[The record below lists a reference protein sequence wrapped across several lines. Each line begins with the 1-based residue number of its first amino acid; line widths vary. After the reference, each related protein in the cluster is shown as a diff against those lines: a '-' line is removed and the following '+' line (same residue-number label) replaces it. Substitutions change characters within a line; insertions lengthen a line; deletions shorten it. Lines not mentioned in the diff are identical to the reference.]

1 MKKKTDF
8 TQHPSIFAR
17 LFLVGTLLFL
27 MFSVGSAYAASTQTG
42 VIAAAASDY
51 SSYGI
56 SAITVD
62 PKTGP
67 RIAVNN
73 LLAGSNGSTVK
84 AFGRYYYRIEQFQ
97 ADNITKVDIAAPNTP
112 IWQFSTQDTGETD
125 SGNPW
130 DLVFVSSTKAYL
142 IRYGAT
148 KAWIVNPS
156 VSPNDEAGFKIGE
169 LDLSAYVDADGS
181 PEMCCGVI
189 ANGKL
194 FIVMQ
199 RLVDWCPSET
209 AYVAVFDTKTDTEI
223 NTGMGSGSMIG
234 IPLTIKNPG
243 SVQYIAENNRVY
255 VQGVGSYPDSSS
267 CDPVYE
273 YTGGIESINP
283 VTWASSI
290 VLDDGDAATHP
301 YGAISGMLIA
311 SSTKG
316 YFVGYAGWG
325 DNTLYAFNPTTGVV
339 SGALAGFQNM
349 NISGMNSG
357 TYLDKNNM
365 MWVCDSTNA
374 VVKIVDTAD
383 NTLSENVSTNLNPQK
398 VAFCT
403 QGTPF
408 APTLGSTVSGNSVM
422 AHWNTVSGAEGYY
435 LWVSSPATGWS
446 DLYDWGVKTSVSA
459 VVPSG
464 SSYYISVIPYNAEG
478 SGAAS
483 NVVNLYVPVSTSSA
497 D

>member
-1 MKKKTDF
+1 MKNKTEFLKDSAIIKK
-8 TQHPSIFAR
+8 
-17 LFLVGTLLFL
+17 LFLCAALFL
-27 MFSVGSAYAASTQTG
+27 FLLSGVGIVHADSTQSAVVAT
-42 VIAAAASDY
+42 AAPDY

-62 PKTGP
+62 PKAGP

-73 LLAGSNGSTVK
+73 LLAGSSGSTVK
-84 AFGRYYYRIEQFQ
+84 AFGQYYYRIEQFQ
-97 ADNITKVDIAAPNTP
+97 ADNITKVDISAPNTP
-112 IWQFSTQDTGETD
+112 IWQYSTQDAGEAT
-125 SGNPW
+125 SSNPW

-142 IRYGAT
+142 IRYGST

-156 VSPNDEAGFKIGE
+156 ATSEAGFKIGE
-169 LDLSAYVDADGS
+169 LDLSAYTDADGA

-189 ANGKL
+189 ANNKL

-199 RLVDWCPSET
+199 RTVDWCPTEI
-209 AYVAVFDTKTDTEI
+209 AYVAVFDTATDAQI

-243 SVQYIAENNRVY
+243 SIQYMAENNRIY
-255 VQGVGSYPDSSS
+255 VQGVGSYPGSGA

-283 VTWASSI
+283 ATYASSI
-290 VLDDGDAATHP
+290 VLDDGDATTHP
-301 YGAISGMLIA
+301 YGAISGMSIA
-311 SSTKG
+311 SPTKG

-339 SGALAGFQNM
+339 SGAVSGFQNI

-357 TYLDKNNM
+357 TYLDKNAM
-365 MWVCDSTNA
+365 MWVCDASNA
-374 VVKIVDTAD
+374 QIKILDTEN
-383 NTLSENVSTNLNPQK
+383 NTVNENIATNLDPQK

-403 QGTPF
+403 KGTPL
-408 APTLGSTVSGNSVM
+408 APKLGATIYGNTVM
-422 AHWNTVSGAEGYY
+422 AHWDTASGAEGYY
-435 LWVSSPATGWS
+435 LWVSQPATGWTH
-446 DLYDWGVKTSVSA
+446 LYNWGTQTSVTA
-459 VVPSG
+459 TVPTGATFYVS
-464 SSYYISVIPYNAEG
+464 IIPYNAEG

-483 NVVNLYVPVSTSSA
+483 NVVILA
-497 D
+497 AAEE

>member
-1 MKKKTDF
+1 MKKKTGF
-8 TQHPSIFAR
+8 SKHPSIITR
-17 LFLVGTLLFL
+17 IFLLAGSLLFL
-27 MFSVGSAYAASTQTG
+27 MFNVGFTYAASTQTG
-42 VIAAAASDY
+42 VVATAASDY

-56 SAITVD
+56 SAISVD
-62 PKTGP
+62 PKDGP

-97 ADNITKVDIAAPNTP
+97 ADNVTKVDITAPNTP
-112 IWQFSTQDTGETD
+112 IWQFSTSDSGEAN
-125 SGNPW
+125 SGNPY
-130 DLVFVSSTKAYL
+130 DLVFVNSTKAYL

-169 LDLSAYVDADGS
+169 LDLSAYADADGP

-194 FIVMQ
+194 FIVLQ

-209 AYVAVFDTKTDTEI
+209 AYVAVFDTTTDTEI
-223 NTGMGSGSMIG
+223 NTGLGSGRMIG
-234 IPLTIKNPG
+234 ISLTIKNP
-243 SVQYIAENNRVY
+243 SSIQYIAENNRVY
-255 VQGVGSYPDSSS
+255 VQGIGSYPGGS

-283 VTWASSI
+283 VTYASAI
-290 VLDDGDAATHP
+290 VLDDGDATTHP

-325 DNTLYAFNPTTGVV
+325 NNTLYAFNPTTGVV
-339 SGALAGFQNM
+339 SGALSGFQNI

-357 TYLDKNNM
+357 TYLDKNAM

-374 VVKIVDTAD
+374 VVKIMDTAD
-383 NTLSENVSTNLNPQK
+383 NTLSENVATSLNPQN

-403 QGTPF
+403 QGTPL
-408 APTLGSTVSGNSVM
+408 APMLGSTVSGNNVM
-422 AHWNTVSGAEGYY
+422 AHWDTVSGAEGYY
-435 LWVSSPATGWS
+435 LWVVDPSTGWS
-446 DLYDWGVKTSVSA
+446 HLYDWGTRTFVSA
-459 VVPSG
+459 TVAAG
-464 SSYYISVIPYNAEG
+464 ASYYVSVIPYNAEG

-483 NVVNLYVPVSTSSA
+483 NVVHLETA
-497 D
+497 AE

>member
-1 MKKKTDF
+1 MKNKPDVSK
-8 TQHPSIFAR
+8 HSSITTK
-17 LFLVGTLLFL
+17 LFLCAAMLLCL
-27 MFSVGSAYAASTQTG
+27 LIGVGSVHADSTQSAVVAT
-42 VIAAAASDY
+42 AASDY

-62 PKTGP
+62 PKAGP

-84 AFGRYYYRIEQFQ
+84 AFGQYYYRIEQFQ
-97 ADNITKVDIAAPNTP
+97 ADNVTKVDISAPNTP
-112 IWQFSTQDTGETD
+112 IWQYSTQDAGEAT

-142 IRYGAT
+142 IRYGST

-156 VSPNDEAGFKIGE
+156 ATSEAGFKIGE
-169 LDLSAYVDADGS
+169 LDLSAYTDADGA

-189 ANGKL
+189 ANNKL

-199 RLVDWCPSET
+199 RVVDWCPT
-209 AYVAVFDTKTDTEI
+209 DIAYVAVFDTATDTEI

-243 SVQYIAENNRVY
+243 SIQYMAENNRIY
-255 VQGVGSYPDSSS
+255 VQGVGSYPGGS

-283 VTWASSI
+283 ATYASSI
-290 VLDDGDAATHP
+290 VLDDGDATTHP

-325 DNTLYAFNPTTGVV
+325 DNTLYAFNPATGVV
-339 SGALAGFQNM
+339 SGAVTGVQNI

-357 TYLDKNNM
+357 TYLDKNAM
-365 MWVCDSTNA
+365 MWVCDATNA
-374 VVKIVDTAD
+374 QVKILDTEN
-383 NTLSENVSTNLNPQK
+383 NTVNENIATNLNPQK

-403 QGTPF
+403 KGAPF
-408 APTLGSTVSGNSVM
+408 APTLGSTVSGNNVM

-435 LWVSSPATGWS
+435 LWVSEPASGWTA
-446 DLYDWGVKTSVSA
+446 LWNWGTKTSVSA
-459 VVPSG
+459 TVPTG
-464 SSYYISVIPYNAEG
+464 KAYYVSVIPYNAGG
-478 SGAAS
+478 SGASS
-483 NVVNLYVPVSTSSA
+483 NVVILTTA
-497 D
+497 AE

>member
-1 MKKKTDF
+1 MKKKTGF
-8 TQHPSIFAR
+8 TGHPSIITK
-17 LFLVGTLLFL
+17 LFLLTGTLLFL
-27 MFSVGSAYAASTQTG
+27 IFSVGFAHADSTQNAVVAT
-42 VIAAAASDY
+42 AASDY

-62 PKTGP
+62 PKAGP

-84 AFGRYYYRIEQFQ
+84 AFGQYYYRMEQFQ
-97 ADNITKVDIAAPNTP
+97 ANNVTKVDISSPNTP
-112 IWQFSTQDTGETD
+112 IWQYSTQDTGEA
-125 SGNPW
+125 SSSNPY

-142 IRYGAT
+142 LRYGST
-148 KAWIVNPS
+148 KVWIVNPS
-156 VSPNDEAGFKIGE
+156 TTSETGFKIGE
-169 LDLSAYVDADGS
+169 LDLSAYTDADGA

-189 ANGKL
+189 ANNKL

-199 RLVDWCPSET
+199 RLVDWCPSDI
-209 AYVAVFDTKTDTEI
+209 AYVAVFDTTTDTEI
-223 NTGMGSGSMIG
+223 NTGMGSGTMIG
-234 IPLTIKNPG
+234 VPLTVKNPN
-243 SVQYIAENNRVY
+243 SIQYMAENNRIY
-255 VQGVGSYPDSSS
+255 IQGIGSYPGGS

-283 VTWASSI
+283 ATYASSI
-290 VLDDGDAATHP
+290 VLDDGDATTHP

-339 SGALAGFQNM
+339 SGAVTGVQNI

-357 TYLDKNNM
+357 TYLDKNAM
-365 MWVCDSTNA
+365 MWVCDATNA
-374 VVKIVDTAD
+374 QVKIVDTEN
-383 NTLSENVSTNLNPQK
+383 NTVNENVSTNLNPQK

-403 QGTPF
+403 KGTPF
-408 APTLGSTVSGNSVM
+408 APTLGSTVSGNNVM

-435 LWVSSPATGWS
+435 LWASEPATGWTV
-446 DLYDWGVKTSVSA
+446 LWNWGTKTSVSA
-459 VVPSG
+459 TVPTG
-464 SSYYISVIPYNAEG
+464 KSYYIAVIPYNAGG

-483 NVVNLYVPVSTSSA
+483 NVVQLKTA
-497 D
+497 ME

>member
-1 MKKKTDF
+1 MTTK
-8 TQHPSIFAR
+8 
-17 LFLVGTLLFL
+17 LFLCAAMLLCL
-27 MFSVGSAYAASTQTG
+27 LIGAGSVHADSTQNAVVAT
-42 VIAAAASDY
+42 AASDY

-62 PKTGP
+62 PKAGP

-84 AFGRYYYRIEQFQ
+84 AFGQYYYRIEQFQ
-97 ADNITKVDIAAPNTP
+97 ADNVTKVDISAPNTP
-112 IWQFSTQDTGETD
+112 IWQYSTQDASEAS

-142 IRYGAT
+142 IRYGST

-156 VSPNDEAGFKIGE
+156 ATSEAGFKIGE
-169 LDLSAYVDADGS
+169 LDLSAYTDADGA

-189 ANGKL
+189 ANNKL

-199 RLVDWCPSET
+199 RMVDWCPTEI
-209 AYVAVFDTKTDTEI
+209 AYVAVFDTATDTEI

-243 SVQYIAENNRVY
+243 SIQYMAENNRIY
-255 VQGVGSYPDSSS
+255 VQGVGSYPGGS

-283 VTWASSI
+283 ATYASSI
-290 VLDDGDAATHP
+290 VLDDGDATTHP

-339 SGALAGFQNM
+339 SGAVTGVQNI

-357 TYLDKNNM
+357 TYLDKNAM
-365 MWVCDSTNA
+365 MWVCDATNA
-374 VVKIVDTAD
+374 QIKIVDTEN
-383 NTLSENVSTNLNPQK
+383 NTVNENVATSLNPQK

-403 QGTPF
+403 KGTPL
-408 APTLGSTVSGNSVM
+408 APTLGSTVSGNTIM
-422 AHWNTVSGAEGYY
+422 LHWDTVSGAEGYY
-435 LWVSSPATGWS
+435 VWISFPALNWTTFH
-446 DLYDWGVKTSVSA
+446 DWGTRTSFSA
-459 VVPSG
+459 TIPAG
-464 SSYYISVIPYNAEG
+464 WTYYISIIPYNASG

-483 NVVNLYVPVSTSSA
+483 NVEKVAASSA
-497 D
+497 E

>member
-1 MKKKTDF
+1 MKNKTNF
-8 TQHPSIFAR
+8 LNHSSITAK
-17 LFLVGTLLFL
+17 LFLSAALLLFL
-27 MFSVGSAYAASTQTG
+27 LIGVGSAHADSTQSAVVAT
-42 VIAAAASDY
+42 AASDY

-62 PKTGP
+62 PKAGP

-84 AFGRYYYRIEQFQ
+84 AFGQYYYRIEQFQ
-97 ADNITKVDIAAPNTP
+97 ADNITKVDISAPNTV
-112 IWQFSTQDTGETD
+112 IWQFSTQDTGDVD
-125 SGNPW
+125 SSNPY

-142 IRYGAT
+142 LRYGST

-156 VSPNDEAGFKIGE
+156 ATSEAGFKIGE
-169 LDLSAYVDADGS
+169 LDLSAYTDADGA

-189 ANGKL
+189 ANNKL

-199 RLVDWCPSET
+199 RLVDWCPT
-209 AYVAVFDTKTDTEI
+209 NIAYVAVFDTTTNTEI

-234 IPLTIKNPG
+234 IPLTIKNP
-243 SVQYIAENNRVY
+243 SSIQYMAENNRIY
-255 VQGVGSYPDSSS
+255 VQGVGAYPGGS
-267 CDPVYE
+267 CNPTYE

-283 VTWASSI
+283 VTYASSI
-290 VLDDGDAATHP
+290 VLDDGDATTHP
-301 YGAISGMLIA
+301 YGAITGMLIA
-311 SSTKG
+311 SPTNG

-339 SGALAGFQNM
+339 SGAVAGVQNI

-357 TYLDKNNM
+357 TYLDKNAM

-374 VVKIVDTAD
+374 QIKIVDTTD
-383 NTLSENVSTNLNPQK
+383 NTVNENVATSLNPQK

-408 APTLGSTVSGNSVM
+408 APSIGSTVSGNNLM
-422 AHWNTVSGAEGYY
+422 AHWDTVSGAEGYY
-435 LWVSSPATGWS
+435 LWISEPSTGWTA
-446 DLYDWGVKTSVSA
+446 LYNWGTKTSVSA
-459 VVPSG
+459 TVAAG
-464 SSYYISVIPYNAEG
+464 MSYYVSVIPYNASG
-478 SGAAS
+478 SGVAS
-483 NVVNLYVPVSTSSA
+483 KTINVVTGS

>member
-1 MKKKTDF
+1 MKNETNSLRHSSTTTK
-8 TQHPSIFAR
+8 
-17 LFLVGTLLFL
+17 LFLCATLLLFL
-27 MFSVGSAYAASTQTG
+27 LISVGSVHADSTQSA
-42 VIAAAASDY
+42 VVAAAASDY

-62 PKTGP
+62 PKAGP

-84 AFGRYYYRIEQFQ
+84 AFGQYYYRIEQFQ
-97 ADNITKVDIAAPNTP
+97 ADNVTKVDISAPNTP
-112 IWQFSTQDTGETD
+112 IWQYSTQDTGEAN
-125 SGNPW
+125 SSNPY

-142 IRYGAT
+142 LRYGST

-156 VSPNDEAGFKIGE
+156 ATSEAGFKIGV
-169 LDLSAYVDADGS
+169 LDLSAYTDADGA
-181 PEMCCGVI
+181 PDMCCGVI

-199 RLVDWCPSET
+199 RMVDWCPIEI
-209 AYVAVFDTKTDTEI
+209 AYVAVFDTATDTEI
-223 NTGMGSGSMIG
+223 KTGMGTGSMIG

-243 SVQYIAENNRVY
+243 SIQYMAENNRIY
-255 VQGVGSYPDSSS
+255 VQGVGSYPGGS

-283 VTWASSI
+283 VTYASST
-290 VLDDGDAATHP
+290 VLDDGDATTHP
-301 YGAISGMLIA
+301 YGAIAGMLIA

-325 DNTLYAFNPTTGVV
+325 DNTLYTFNPTTGVV
-339 SGALAGFQNM
+339 SGAVTGVQNI

-357 TYLDKNNM
+357 TYLDKNAM

-374 VVKIVDTAD
+374 QIKIVDTTN
-383 NTLSENVSTNLNPQK
+383 NTVNENVATNLNPQK

-403 QGTPF
+403 KGTPF
-408 APTLGSTVSGNSVM
+408 APTLGATISGNNVM

-435 LWVSSPATGWS
+435 LWASEPSTGWTA
-446 DLYDWGVKTSVSA
+446 LWDWGTSTSVSA
-459 VVPSG
+459 TVAAG
-464 SSYYISVIPYNAEG
+464 SSYYVSVIPYNADG

-483 NVVNLYVPVSTSSA
+483 NVVQLKTDA
-497 D
+497 E